1 MASLLVQKHSS
12 SYHCSSTSKHQFSV
26 TILKIYLK
34 YRRFFKYYYLHWYF
48 YREIPFLPDLLLT
61 GFLKSLDLIVK
72 TKQTNIDRSDAKG
85 LVSRHNAPNSAMNL
99 SPFLCFLLHICCVY
113 GVKAIN
119 LLYHN
124 LGDLDFNGR
133 RQAICA
139 RVWFGSFLTIICRRK
154 KGVYTK
160 WLTFSRRIFI
170 KFYFQS
176 VSHLYLFC
184 FYVFLFVV

>member
-1 MASLLVQKHSS
+1 M
-12 SYHCSSTSKHQFSV
+12 
-26 TILKIYLK
+26 
-34 YRRFFKYYYLHWYF
+34 
-48 YREIPFLPDLLLT
+48 
-61 GFLKSLDLIVK
+61 K

-154 KGVYTK
+154 RGVYKMTNILTK
-160 WLTFSRRIFI
+160 NIYQVLFSECVSSLFVLFLRISIRCLKEINFAR
-170 KFYFQS
+170 KFYRRN
-176 VSHLYLFC
+176 LFYEFVPHNC
-184 FYVFLFVV
+184 FFAVTHIEQHQ

>member
-1 MASLLVQKHSS
+1 MLLFTLIFLQGNPIPAR
-12 SYHCSSTSKHQFSV
+12 SV
-26 TILKIYLK
+26 VDGVFEKL
-34 YRRFFKYYYLHWYF
+34 
-48 YREIPFLPDLLLT
+48 
-61 GFLKSLDLIVK
+61 K
-72 TKQTNIDRSDAKG
+72 TKQKNIDRSDAKG

-139 RVWFGSFLTIICRRK
+139 RV
-154 KGVYTK
+154 
-160 WLTFSRRIFI
+160 
-170 KFYFQS
+170 
-176 VSHLYLFC
+176 
-184 FYVFLFVV
+184 